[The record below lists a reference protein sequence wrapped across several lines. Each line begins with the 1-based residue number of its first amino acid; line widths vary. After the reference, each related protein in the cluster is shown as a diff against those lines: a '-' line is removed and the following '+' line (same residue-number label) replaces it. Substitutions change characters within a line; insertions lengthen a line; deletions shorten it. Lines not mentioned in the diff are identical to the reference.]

1 MNYITISR
9 LSGIPL
15 YIQLKDSIQNAI
27 STAVL
32 KPGDK
37 LPTEE
42 ELCDQFSISRPVIRQ
57 AYSELISE
65 GVIRRTKGKGT
76 FVRDKEIQSRFFQ
89 SLSPFETDMIS
100 NGLTPSVKVLTKEI
114 LNDPKH
120 FPLVFKETQHSELL
134 HLRFLYLGN
143 GIPMILVDTYLP
155 HDCFPGLLDLD
166 LSKTPLYPLFESE
179 YNRYID
185 YAKRTVDAIKVNDEG
200 AALLNITKGAA
211 VHEVKTVA
219 VDHEDRILEY
229 SVALY
234 PGERNAFDIMIYKH
248 P

>member
-9 LSGIPL
+9 NNGIPL
-15 YIQLKDSIQNAI
+15 YLQLKDAI
-27 STAVL
+27 LSAITTSVL

-42 ELCDQFSISRPVIRQ
+42 ELCVRFSISRPVIRQ
-57 AYSELISE
+57 AYSELIAE
-65 GVIRRTKGKGT
+65 GIISRTKGKGT

-100 NGLTPSVKVLTKEI
+100 NGLTPSVKVLVKEI
-114 LNDPKH
+114 LTEPKKI
-120 FPLVFKETQHSELL
+120 PLVFDQTIHREIL
-134 HLRFLYLGN
+134 HVRFLYLGN

-155 HDCFPGLLDLD
+155 HDAFPGLLDLD
-166 LSKTPLYPLFESE
+166 LSHRPLYPLFESE

-185 YAKRTVDAIKVNDEG
+185 YAKRCVDAIKVSDE
-200 AALLNITKGAA
+200 AASLLHIAKGSA
-211 VHEVKTVA
+211 VHEVKTIA
-219 VDHEDRILEY
+219 VDSDDKILEY
-229 SVALY
+229 SLALY